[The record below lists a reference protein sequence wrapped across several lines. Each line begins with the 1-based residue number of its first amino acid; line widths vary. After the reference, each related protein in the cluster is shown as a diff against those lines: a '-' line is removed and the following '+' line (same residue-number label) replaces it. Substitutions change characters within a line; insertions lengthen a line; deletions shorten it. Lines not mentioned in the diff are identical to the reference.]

1 MYRESAMSTSS
12 LNKGGEKPTIVIVDD
27 NQLAVEMEEL
37 LIKEYLPGRR
47 VMTSLSKF
55 HSPAYQAR
63 EIANNL
69 TGPALFLVDFH
80 MPGINGL
87 DLIKELQEY
96 ALVPVAFM
104 LVTGETNQ
112 EVASRALEMGVDYYC
127 KADAPSNAGLNSSK
141 MFLSR
146 IVFNELHLEETVHK
160 SVDGIT
166 GAYTVGGLRDLWV
179 STWNLMKRDKVWTSC
194 LFIDVNDFGE
204 VNNRHKN
211 HTPGNKVLRAIE
223 KSMRFHLR
231 GTDAVGRMGDEF
243 IIILPRTEK
252 TTAVEIGERIKAEIA
267 QLNVEV
273 LPGVF
278 ETTSVSV
285 GVAAI
290 DPWKLRDNPEHLRNI
305 PIQDFDS
312 LMERADS
319 FTYEDKLAH
328 YRRLVETGDTTAKE
342 KYEYYK
348 GKFDVHSSTSAP
360 AASQASISHVPIVS

>member
-1 MYRESAMSTSS
+1 MSIGS
-12 LNKGGEKPTIVIVDD
+12 LNKGREKPKPTIVIVDD
-27 NQLAVEMEEL
+27 NQLSVEAEEL
-37 LIKEYLPGRR
+37 LIKEFLPGRK
-47 VMTSLSKF
+47 VLTSVSKY
-55 HSPAYQAR
+55 HSPAHQAR

-80 MPGINGL
+80 MPVINGL
-87 DLIKELQEY
+87 DLIAELREY

-104 LVTGETNQ
+104 LITGETNQ
-112 EVASRALEMGVDYYC
+112 DVADRALGMGVDYFC
-127 KADAPSNAGLNSSK
+127 KATLPDSLEINFGR

-166 GAYTVGGLRDLWV
+166 KCYTVGGLRDLWV
-179 STWNLMKRDKVWTSC
+179 STWNLMKRDRVWTSC

-204 VNNRHKN
+204 VNNRYKN
-211 HTPGNKVLRAIE
+211 HTPGNKVLCAIE
-223 KSMRFHLR
+223 KSIRFHLR

-252 TTAVEIGERIKAEIA
+252 KTAMEIGERIKAEIA

-273 LPGVF
+273 QPGVF
-278 ETTSVSV
+278 ETTSVSI

-290 DPWKLRDNPEHLRNI
+290 DPWGLRENPEHLRDI

-312 LMERADS
+312 LIERADS

-328 YRRLVETGDTTAKE
+328 YRHLVESGDTTAKE
-342 KYEYYK
+342 KYEHYK
-348 GKFDVHSSTSAP
+348 EKFAAHSSAP
-360 AASQASISHVPIVS
+360 AVVVPRT